1 MDAFGVKPFLQLRY
15 TERKFCI
22 FLHAEGFLNAPKEN
36 KTPFGVQWSRM
47 DAFGVK
53 IVSELR
59 NSKLGHLGPRH
70 KFSIFLHGEGFLNA
84 PKDNKT

>member
-1 MDAFGVKPFLQLRY
+1 
-15 TERKFCI
+15 
-22 FLHAEGFLNAPKEN
+22 
-36 KTPFGVQWSRM
+36 M